1 MVKKQYKTANENNF
15 IQVENMPS
23 MNVSEG
29 SFGLILNNDTLI
41 DGLMYTEDMHFPL
54 IADKKGVSL
63 ERISFNRSS
72 SDLSN
77 WHSAAEQVGFAT
89 PGYKNSQFAEDS
101 EGSDILSFNNDIFSP
116 DNDGYQDVLLINYLF
131 SEPGYVGNASIFDAR
146 GRFIVKI
153 MDNELL
159 GTQGVFSWDG
169 ITESNEKSSIGVYS
183 VFFEYFDTKGNTK
196 KIRKSFVLA
205 GKL

>member
-1 MVKKQYKTANENNF
+1 
-15 IQVENMPS
+15 
-23 MNVSEG
+23 
-29 SFGLILNNDTLI
+29 
-41 DGLMYTEDMHFPL
+41 
-54 IADKKGVSL
+54 
-63 ERISFNRSS
+63 
-72 SDLSN
+72 
-77 WHSAAEQVGFAT
+77 
-89 PGYKNSQFAEDS
+89 
-101 EGSDILSFNNDIFSP
+101 
-116 DNDGYQDVLLINYLF
+116 
-131 SEPGYVGNASIFDAR
+131 
-146 GRFIVKI
+146 